1 DKSRITL
8 GGATGAKIQLSPSGL
23 ATLFANWY
31 GGTNR
36 RLLITT
42 QPTATDSNYKTPIY
56 INAPNGEL
64 YFANQDET
72 SVSSVVFKRVIG
84 ATAANA
90 PYVASD
96 SWTKKIRKW
105 NTYNHEV
112 SKVGRFIAPMMLTY
126 DVTFTT
132 QQNNAG
138 WSISK
143 ESTGVYRLQRDSGV
157 TTELANPHIEVSGIF
172 AGTGLG
178 SGDVIL
184 PPTLQAIE
192 AYDGSWSAYR
202 VAAGVKLFFKNLS
215 GALVDPM
222 RFSVSFTLESGI

>member
-1 DKSRITL
+1 
-8 GGATGAKIQLSPSGL
+8 
-23 ATLFANWY
+23 
-31 GGTNR
+31 NR

-126 DVTFTT
+126 DV
-132 QQNNAG
+132 
-138 WSISK
+138 
-143 ESTGVYRLQRDSGV
+143 
-157 TTELANPHIEVSGIF
+157 
-172 AGTGLG
+172 
-178 SGDVIL
+178 
-184 PPTLQAIE
+184 
-192 AYDGSWSAYR
+192 
-202 VAAGVKLFFKNLS
+202 
-215 GALVDPM
+215 
-222 RFSVSFTLESGI
+222 